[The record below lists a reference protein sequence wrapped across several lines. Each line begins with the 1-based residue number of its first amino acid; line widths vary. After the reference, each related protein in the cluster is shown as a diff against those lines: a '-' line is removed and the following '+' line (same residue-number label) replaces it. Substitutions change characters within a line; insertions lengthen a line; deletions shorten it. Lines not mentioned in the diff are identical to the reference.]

1 MTSIERSADRTR
13 SGDGRSP
20 NGATA
25 ARQSNLERGRRSE
38 RRTRTLAIGAL
49 ISSAAV
55 TGLAIVWLTT
65 PESSPFATTATATS
79 LADTLLDAAA
89 AALLALVVGVTGIAL
104 GTALT
109 IRPDLAR
116 RLVVGSAAA
125 VLALAFA
132 FLFGSMSTIA
142 IAGYL
147 FGALAVVAGPV
158 TILVLLWRAPR
169 LGSALL
175 VLLLALL
182 AVAFMWAGLTVD
194 AVTGFAVNTG
204 RALVAGSGVFSL
216 VGLGLVSTLLWSAI
230 AIIVLRS
237 VGSGRFEAWLV
248 RHRRSITLLAAAGPL
263 PYLVARASW
272 LTPWPLFGPSSDDL
286 DPATLATG
294 LVLGGGAAAAC
305 LLTLGLILPW
315 GRVFPRWMPRIGG
328 RSVPVAVA
336 AVPGFTAAGILCVA
350 AVPMLMTTVGP
361 ADSPADALLVNL
373 VLPLWFWGPMLA
385 LAVSAYVAWRARDG
399 VSSAARAG
407 TRSAL

>member
-1 MTSIERSADRTR
+1 MTSIERSADHTR
-13 SGDGRSP
+13 SGDGRAP
-20 NGATA
+20 NGAIA
-25 ARQSNLERGRRSE
+25 SRESEHERSRRSE
-38 RRTRTLAIGAL
+38 RRTRMLAVAAL

-65 PESSPFATTATATS
+65 PESSPFGATATATS

-89 AALLALVVGVTGIAL
+89 AALLALVVGIAGVAL
-104 GTALT
+104 GTALV
-109 IRPDLAR
+109 IRAELAR
-116 RLVVGSAAA
+116 HALVGSAAA
-125 VLALAFA
+125 VLALSFA

-158 TILVLLWRAPR
+158 TIVILLWRAPR

-182 AVAFMWAGLTVD
+182 AVAVVWAGLTAD
-194 AVTGFAVNTG
+194 AVANFAVNTG
-204 RALVAGSGVFSL
+204 NALVTGAGVFSL

-237 VGSGRFEAWLV
+237 AGSGRFEAWLV
-248 RHRRSITLLAAAGPL
+248 RHRRTLTVLAAVGPL

-272 LTPWPLFGPSSDDL
+272 LTPWPLFGPSSEDL
-286 DPATLATG
+286 DPETLATG

-315 GRVFPRWMPRIGG
+315 GRVFPRWIPRIGG
-328 RSVPVAVA
+328 RAVPVALA
-336 AVPGFTAAGILCVA
+336 AVPGYTAAGILCVA
-350 AVPMLMTTVGP
+350 AVPVLTTTVGL
-361 ADSPADALLVNL
+361 ADSPADALMVNL

-385 LAVSAYVAWRARDG
+385 LAVSAYVAWRARDD
-399 VSSAARAG
+399 RP
-407 TRSAL
+407 

>member
-13 SGDGRSP
+13 SGDGRVP
-20 NGATA
+20 NGAIA
-25 ARQSNLERGRRSE
+25 ARQSKLERSRRSE
-38 RRTRTLAIGAL
+38 RRTRMLAIAAL
-49 ISSAAV
+49 ISSAAG

-65 PESSPFATTATATS
+65 PESSPFGTAATATS
-79 LADTLLDAAA
+79 LADTLLEPRA
-89 AALLALVVGVTGIAL
+89 AALLALVVGITGITLGAAL
-104 GTALT
+104 I
-109 IRPDLAR
+109 IRADLAR
-116 RLVVGSAAA
+116 HSVVGGVAA

-142 IAGYL
+142 VAGYL

-158 TILVLLWRAPR
+158 TIVVLLWRAPR
-169 LGSALL
+169 LGAALL

-182 AVAFMWAGLTVD
+182 TVAVVWSGLTVD

-204 RALVAGSGVFSL
+204 SALVAGSGVLSL
-216 VGLGLVSTLLWSAI
+216 VGLGLVSTLLWGAI

-237 VGSGRFEAWLV
+237 AGSGRFEAWLV
-248 RHRRSITLLAAAGPL
+248 RYRRILTVLAAVGPL

-272 LTPWPLFGPSSDDL
+272 LTPWPLFSPSSDDL
-286 DPATLATG
+286 EPATLATG
-294 LVLGGGAAAAC
+294 LVIGSGAAAAC

-315 GRVFPRWMPRIGG
+315 GRVFPNWMPRIGG
-328 RSVPVAVA
+328 QAVPVALA
-336 AVPGFTAAGILCVA
+336 AVPGYTAAAILCVA

-361 ADSPADALLVNL
+361 ADSPADALVVNL

-399 VSSAARAG
+399 VEPRAAQDAAR
-407 TRSAL
+407 